1 MADGDSLVQTL
12 SGHRMTAIESLLGY
26 RFRDPGL
33 LEKALTH
40 ASANGSD
47 RSQNRLEFLGDRVL
61 GLIVSEMLLERFSFS
76 SVGRIAR
83 RHADLVSG
91 RTLAQVGRDLSLPE
105 FLRAS
110 GAEAAA
116 RSSVIAGCCEAVIGA
131 LYLDGGLA
139 AARPFVCRRWA
150 PLIGEAEPRSPKTDL
165 QEWCQAR
172 GLPLPE
178 YVLVDRSG
186 PPHEPVFTIELA
198 VEGRPP
204 VRAVGPAR
212 RAAERRAAEK
222 ALDQIGAEA

>member
-1 MADGDSLVQTL
+1 MADGDPLVQTPP
-12 SGHRMTAIESLLGY
+12 GHRMTAIESLLGY

-40 ASANGSD
+40 ASADGSD

-61 GLIVSEMLLERFSFS
+61 GLIVAEMLLERFPSS

-91 RTLAQVGRDLSLPE
+91 STLAQVGRDLSLPE
-105 FLRAS
+105 FLRV
-110 GAEAAA
+110 GGTEAAA
-116 RSSVIAGCCEAVIGA
+116 SSSVIAGCCEAVIGA
-131 LYLDGGLA
+131 LYRDGGLE
-139 AARPFVCRRWA
+139 AARSFVCRRWA

-178 YVLVDRSG
+178 YVLVDSSG
-186 PPHEPVFTIELA
+186 PPHEPVFTVELA

-204 VRAVGPAR
+204 VRAAGPAR

-222 ALDQIGAEA
+222 ALDRIGAET